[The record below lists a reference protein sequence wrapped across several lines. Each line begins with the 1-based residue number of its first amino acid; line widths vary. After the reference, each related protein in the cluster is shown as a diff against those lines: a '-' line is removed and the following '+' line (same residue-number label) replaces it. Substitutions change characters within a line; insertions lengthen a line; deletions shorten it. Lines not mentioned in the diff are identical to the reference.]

1 MSNIRV
7 SYGEM
12 ESAGSQLSAVKDE
25 IAAKLHFAEGQISSL
40 VSSGF
45 VTDQAS
51 PRFNAAFGEFL
62 TSATTVIEKLSEMHR
77 FLSQSAEAMR
87 ELDTQIAA
95 RIGL

>member
-1 MSNIRV
+1 MANIRA

-25 IAAKLHFAEGQISSL
+25 IAAKLHFAEGQIANL

-51 PRFNAAFGEFL
+51 PRFTAAFGEFL
-62 TSATTVIEKLSEMHR
+62 TSATAVIETLSEMHL
-77 FLSQSAEAMR
+77 FLSHSAEAMR

-95 RIGL
+95 RIGV